1 MPDLTNQQFILKS
14 RPTGMPTTDNWE
26 YRTAPAPQPGDGEL
40 LVKVHYISVDPAM
53 RGWMNDLKS
62 YVPPVGIGDVMRAV
76 AVGEVI
82 ESQHSGFRAGEFV
95 SGALGVQRYA
105 LTDGS
110 ELFKVDPNAF
120 PLPTYLGVLGMPGL
134 TAYFG
139 LLDVGRPEAGETV
152 VVSSAAGA
160 VGTVVGQIAKIKG
173 CRVVGIAGTPQK
185 CEYITGELGFDEA
198 INYKKEILPKR
209 MRECCPQGIDVYFD
223 NVGGPL
229 LDVVLM
235 HINRAARIVFCGAI
249 SMYNTTSAVEG
260 PRNYLSL
267 LVNRA
272 RMEGMI
278 VFDYVHRYPEAIVQM
293 VQWMREGRLSGREH
307 IVDGLEAFPETLLKL
322 FSGDHF
328 GKLVIRVKD

>member
-1 MPDLTNQQFILKS
+1 
-14 RPTGMPTTDNWE
+14 
-26 YRTAPAPQPGDGEL
+26 
-40 LVKVHYISVDPAM
+40 
-53 RGWMNDLKS
+53 
-62 YVPPVGIGDVMRAV
+62 
-76 AVGEVI
+76 
-82 ESQHSGFRAGEFV
+82 
-95 SGALGVQRYA
+95 
-105 LTDGS
+105 
-110 ELFKVDPNAF
+110 
-120 PLPTYLGVLGMPGL
+120 
-134 TAYFG
+134 
-139 LLDVGRPEAGETV
+139 
-152 VVSSAAGA
+152 
-160 VGTVVGQIAKIKG
+160 
-173 CRVVGIAGTPQK
+173 
-185 CEYITGELGFDEA
+185 
-198 INYKKEILPKR
+198 

>member
-14 RPTGMPTTDNWE
+14 RPTGMPTVDIWE
-26 YRTAPAPQPGDGEL
+26 YRTVPAPRPGEGGL

-62 YVPPVGIGDVMRAV
+62 YVPPVGIGDVMRAA

-82 ESQHSGFRAGEFV
+82 ESHHPGFRAGEFV

-105 LTDGS
+105 LSDGS
-110 ELFKVDPNAF
+110 ELYKVDPNAF
-120 PLPTYLGVLGMPGL
+120 PLPTYLSVLGVPGL

-139 LLDVGRPEAGETV
+139 LLDVGQPKAGETV

-185 CEYITGELGFDEA
+185 CEYITGELGFDAA

-249 SMYNTTSAVEG
+249 SQYNTTSAVEG
-260 PRNYLSL
+260 PKNYLSL
-267 LVNRA
+267 LINRA

-278 VFDYVHRYPEAIVQM
+278 VFDYVDRYPEAIQNLVL
-293 VQWMREGRLSGREH
+293 WMKEGRLTGREH
-307 IVDGLEAFPETLLKL
+307 IVDGLETFPETLLKL

>member
-14 RPTGMPTTDNWE
+14 RPTGMPTVDIWE
-26 YRTAPAPQPGDGEL
+26 YRTVPAPRPGEGGL

-62 YVPPVGIGDVMRAV
+62 YVPPVGIGDVMRAA

-82 ESQHSGFRAGEFV
+82 ESHHPGFRAGEFV

-105 LTDGS
+105 LSDGS
-110 ELFKVDPNAF
+110 ELYKVDPNAF
-120 PLPTYLGVLGMPGL
+120 PLPTYLSVLGVPGL

-139 LLDVGRPEAGETV
+139 LLDVGQPKAGETV

-185 CEYITGELGFDEA
+185 CEYITGELGFDAA

-223 NVGGPL
+223 NVGGAL

-249 SMYNTTSAVEG
+249 SQYNTTSAVEG
-260 PRNYLSL
+260 PKNYLSL

-278 VFDYVHRYPEAIVQM
+278 VFDYVDRYPEAIQNLVL
-293 VQWMREGRLSGREH
+293 WMKEGRLTGREH
-307 IVDGLEAFPETLLKL
+307 IVDGLETFPETLLKL